1 MCMGNSVSH
10 IVIMFIMLKFLSV
23 CEGFCCSLACCF
35 VAGYLPLVTTPC
47 QSAPAPASRRVGVC
61 SGNDIPMITELGKL
75 RSHTWKNHT
84 MRAPFAISANE
95 VMFHL
100 SLFVGWFVPMVMV
113 WRSGNALVLVNEVTV
128 LRARLVLGL
137 LMHVQ
142 ASTLSQY
149 ITSHLG
155 QLSLAIPPWVGAVN
169 TGDGY
174 GH

>member
-1 MCMGNSVSH
+1 MGNSVSH

-23 CEGFCCSLACCF
+23 CEGLCCSLASCF

-75 RSHTWKNHT
+75 RSHTWQNHT

-100 SLFVGWFVPMVMV
+100 SLFVCWFVLVVV
-113 WRSGNALVLVNEVTV
+113 WLSGNALVSVNEVTV
-128 LRARLVLGL
+128 LRARLVLG
-137 LMHVQ
+137 MADACPGFNSISVYNQ
-142 ASTLSQY
+142 PPRSTQPGHPS
-149 ITSHLG
+149 LG
-155 QLSLAIPPWVGAVN
+155 RRSEYW
-169 TGDGY
+169 
-174 GH
+174 